1 MELLAMNSCLRRAL
15 LTYLA
20 LSCLLGAC
28 AGGPGYRAPRV
39 YAQAFDTE
47 TNACLRFPASCP
59 GTGALAARQRVAESG
74 ANFATIA
81 AALYLE
87 DKAQQARIGQ
97 AIHNCVQEAD
107 FKLNERYFG
116 GSPTRAQCS
125 EVVELD
131 RNGEP
136 VTRAMLLGREKH
148 ALALE
153 CIQRELSRLRKDGFS
168 LNQRYRENKATGRWE
183 PLSQNQVEALRHN
196 GGSGL
201 TGTIEPDIV
210 IHTGNPAE
218 VLDIFEL
225 KFPCP
230 GTNPARW
237 HPYGPGSPHHPLH
250 QGEVY
255 AKAFGGNP
263 ARVSPRW
270 GIKRLLDP

>member
-1 MELLAMNSCLRRAL
+1 MDLPSKRAL
-15 LTYLA
+15 LACLA
-20 LSCLLGAC
+20 SSFLLGAC
-28 AGGPGYRAPRV
+28 TGAGWHRAPRV
-39 YAQAFDTE
+39 YAQALDTE

-59 GTGALAARQRVAESG
+59 GAEALAARQRVAETG
-74 ANFATIA
+74 ASFASIA
-81 AALYLE
+81 AAFYLE

-97 AIHNCVQEAD
+97 AILDCVQDAD

-116 GSPTRAQCS
+116 GSPSREQCS
-125 EVVELD
+125 EVVERD
-131 RNGEP
+131 RHGEP

-153 CIQRELSRLRKDGFS
+153 CIQQALARLRKDGFS
-168 LNQRYRENKATGRWE
+168 LTQRYQENKTSGRWE
-183 PLSQNQVEALRHN
+183 PLSKPQVEALLRK
-196 GGSGL
+196 GGSSL
-201 TGTIEPDIV
+201 AGTIEPDVV

-218 VLDIFEL
+218 VLDVFEL

-237 HPYGPGSPHHPLH
+237 HDYAPGTPHHPLN